1 MPVYKQP
8 EGLLRRA
15 VLSVLAQTFSD
26 LRLIVVDDAGGM
38 LEEIADITDPRLECL
53 TLTENKGT
61 YNAHSLTLARTTT
74 PWWCPVDAD
83 DWLDPTR
90 LQNMLSG
97 AGKADVVLGGMV
109 HRGIPRPPSYPP
121 ITIKGFPVRWS
132 TTWAG
137 GLWSAQWLRSVGG
150 FSPGIRVAYDAF
162 LQELAWRYATV
173 ALVSDVGYHYEP
185 REGSLTH
192 DPNTMMRSSLRESTH
207 RQLLEFLVQIKSPAE
222 ARRMLSSEAPATLA
236 RGGGGLIAF
245 AHELETSLGFRSVG
259 LEEATSLLGAGIPV
273 LTHAWN
279 HTYATLARRYP
290 GLLHT
295 IWHSQWAGTD
305 LMKERDY
312 LADAIRAK
320 KAGELASIFW
330 LSENDC
336 LLPFTTRIYPVWSP
350 ESLPTSTR
358 PKVPGTV
365 MIGPF
370 GSYSSC
376 CKGVIPA
383 VVAAIG
389 SQAKRIVVAGGG
401 AKDREG
407 LIKAFGDPR
416 VEIVGDVSRE
426 QCADLLSEA
435 EVLVQ
440 PSLTDTWAFLC
451 LEAVNCR
458 TPVLLSSAMSW
469 SSSIPSWAVISAT
482 DTRAMVTAIDRCLDP
497 AEAAS
502 LLETEQRVLGQL
514 SVELTR
520 KTREVLSEAGF
531 KNMVDKPGGV

>member
-1 MPVYKQP
+1 M
-8 EGLLRRA
+8 
-15 VLSVLAQTFSD
+15 LA
-26 LRLIVVDDAGGM
+26 
-38 LEEIADITDPRLECL
+38 
-53 TLTENKGT
+53 
-61 YNAHSLTLARTTT
+61 
-74 PWWCPVDAD
+74 
-83 DWLDPTR
+83 
-90 LQNMLSG
+90 G
-97 AGKADVVLGGMV
+97 AGKADVVLGGMDW
-109 HRGIPRPPSYPP
+109 GAKGPRLPSYPP

-132 TTWAG
+132 TTWGG
-137 GLWSAQWLRSVGG
+137 GLWSTKWLRSIGG
-150 FSPGIRVAYDAF
+150 FDPTIRVAYDAF

-173 ALVSDVGYHYEP
+173 ALVSDVGYHYDT
-185 REGSLTH
+185 REGSLTQ
-192 DPNTMMRSSLRESTH
+192 DPDTKMGSDLRTRTH
-207 RQLLEFLVQIKSPAE
+207 LRLLDLLAE
-222 ARRMLSSEAPATLA
+222 IRKPQDARRLLATEAPATLA
-236 RGGGGLIAF
+236 RVGWGLRSF
-245 AHELETSLGFRSVG
+245 AQELETSLGFRSVG

-273 LTHAWN
+273 LAHAWDP
-279 HTYATLARRYP
+279 TYATLARTYP

-305 LMKERDY
+305 LMKERDR
-312 LADAIRAK
+312 LADAIRSK

-389 SQAKRIVVAGGG
+389 SQARRIVVAGGG
-401 AKDREG
+401 ATDREG

-416 VEIVGDVSRE
+416 VEIVGEVSRA

-435 EVLVQ
+435 EVLIQ
-440 PSLTDTWAFLC
+440 PSLTDTWPFLC
-451 LEAVNCR
+451 LEAVNCG
-458 TPVLLSSAMSW
+458 TPVLMSSAPAW
-469 SSSIPSWAVISAT
+469 SSSIPTWAVISAT

-514 SVELTR
+514 SVELTS
-520 KTREVLSEAGF
+520 KTRAILSDAGF